1 MKLLGS
7 RTRTPLLALV
17 AGALCAAGVLVGAP
31 AASAD
36 GGVTANNDAYSTLTN
51 QTIVIGAPGVLA
63 NDTSTGGPLTAGVQT
78 NPSRGT
84 LELGADGSFRYQ
96 PPLNFV
102 GAETFQ
108 YYAIDG
114 LGGRAIGTVTVT
126 INSSVPFAV
135 ADSYTVQTGL
145 YLNVPAPGLLE
156 NDRDPSGGTLSVDS
170 LTQPAHGA
178 LIGYTDGSF
187 TYVSDAN
194 YLGTDTFT
202 YEATNGTARVTATAT
217 ILVSATG
224 AGSPTAAPAP
234 AGAAAAGGS
243 LAALPPAPGASTGG
257 GTTTTPPPTTGGQ
270 PAATAPDLKVTV
282 AKKRAAA
289 KKWALVATVANVG
302 TGATTRKVTV
312 TAVAAKGAKVTKV
325 KAPRGWKCSIKKL
338 SATCTMPKVMAKNA
352 KAKIAYSVTTTKG
365 TKRTVRVTALTVG
378 DTVKKNNAV
387 TVSVP
392 AKG

>member
-36 GGVTANNDAYSTLTN
+36 GGVTANNDAYTTQTN

-126 INSSVPFAV
+126 INQSVPFAV

-202 YEATNGTARVTATAT
+202 YEATNGTSRVTATAT

-243 LAALPPAPGASTGG
+243 LAELPPAPGASTGG
-257 GTTTTPPPTTGGQ
+257 GTSGGSSS
-270 PAATAPDLKVTV
+270 APDLKVTV
-282 AKKRAAA
+282 AKRRSAA
-289 KKWALVATVANVG
+289 KKWALVATVANIG
-302 TGATTRKVTV
+302 TGATTKKVTV

-338 SATCTMPKVMAKNA
+338 TATCTLPTPMAKSA
-352 KAKIAYSVTTTKG
+352 KAKIAYTVTTTKG
-365 TKRTVRVTALTVG
+365 TKRTVRVTALTAG
-378 DTVKKNNAV
+378 DTVKKNNVV
-387 TVSVP
+387 TVAVP
-392 AKG
+392 AKN